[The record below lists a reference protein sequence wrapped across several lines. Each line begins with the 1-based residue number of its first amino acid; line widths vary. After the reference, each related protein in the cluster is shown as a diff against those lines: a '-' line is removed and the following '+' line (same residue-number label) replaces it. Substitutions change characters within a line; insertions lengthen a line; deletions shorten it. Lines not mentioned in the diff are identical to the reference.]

1 MIRVALKGIA
11 GRKLRAA
18 LTTLAI
24 VLGVAMV
31 SGTFVFTDTIEK
43 AIDTL
48 FTERLHG
55 LGRRRLRARTSS
67 TSRGRTTARPCRPRS
82 SRR

>member
-1 MIRVALKGIA
+1 MIGVALKGIA

-31 SGTFVFTDTIEK
+31 SGTFVLTDTMEK
-43 AIDTL
+43 AVDTL
-48 FTERLHG
+48 FTDAYTGSMIRSNSPVRANGVIIHG
-55 LGRRRLRARTSS
+55 LPGARRAA
-67 TSRGRTTARPCRPRS
+67 G
-82 SRR
+82 